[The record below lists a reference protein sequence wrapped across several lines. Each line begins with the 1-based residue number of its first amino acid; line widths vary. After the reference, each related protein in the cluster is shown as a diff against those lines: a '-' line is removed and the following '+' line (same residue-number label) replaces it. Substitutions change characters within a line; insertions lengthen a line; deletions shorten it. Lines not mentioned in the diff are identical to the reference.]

1 MPSAAILEKKKQLV
15 SDLTEKRKEACA
27 GVIVQY
33 EGINV
38 EDDTKLRRELRE
50 AGVEYRVIKNTYLRF
65 ALEGAGI
72 TGLDDVLEGTT
83 AVATSK
89 DDEIA
94 AARVLCK
101 YAETSDTFKVK
112 AGFSDGKALTAETVT
127 EMSKVPGK
135 DALYAMLAG
144 ELSQCIAGLARAL
157 NAVAEQKGGEV
168 PAEA

>member
-15 SDLTEKRKEACA
+15 SELTEKLKEACA

-33 EGINV
+33 EGISV

-83 AVATSK
+83 AIATSK

-94 AARVLCK
+94 AARV

-112 AGFSDGKALTAETVT
+112 AGFSEGKALTAETVT

-135 DALYAMLAG
+135 ETLYAMLAG

-157 NAVAEQKGGEV
+157 NAVAEQKGADA